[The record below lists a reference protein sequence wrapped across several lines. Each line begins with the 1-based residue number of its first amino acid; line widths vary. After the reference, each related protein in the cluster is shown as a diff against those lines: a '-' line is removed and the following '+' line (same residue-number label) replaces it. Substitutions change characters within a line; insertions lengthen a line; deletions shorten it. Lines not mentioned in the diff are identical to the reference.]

1 MPDDSAVLPRFA
13 TSPDGARIAFDA
25 EGAGPAIIPLHG
37 GGQTR
42 RGWREAGYVSAVSP
56 EFTVISMD
64 LRGSGESDK
73 PETARDY
80 AVSRLVEDYP
90 EVEPEDMKC
99 PTLWLVGT
107 LNEPAMAGV
116 EACRD
121 RLTGTRV
128 TLATIEGL
136 NHRRN
141 WSAPT
146 GPCPWPWSSP
156 GHRINEPQPRAILK
170 GVSCGESGE
179 RKERSGQA
187 RTENIG
193 ICDPQPW

>member
-1 MPDDSAVLPRFA
+1 MRRPRVRRRGRGNILSTTMPADSPVLPRFA

-42 RGWREAGYVSAVSP
+42 RGWREAGYVSALSP

-136 NHRRN
+136 NH
-141 WSAPT
+141 
-146 GPCPWPWSSP
+146 
-156 GHRINEPQPRAILK
+156 PQELERADRTLPLAL
-170 GVSCGESGE
+170 EFT
-179 RKERSGQA
+179 RSQ
-187 RTENIG
+187 
-193 ICDPQPW
+193 DQ